1 MEIVKKHT
9 LLFALAFAVLPM
21 TAQHY
26 GHPTHHDSYADYF
39 FSLGYQH
46 LNHPTGA
53 YNAGSFQMEVLY
65 SFAGGK
71 AGITYGKDYVSYSPF
86 GLLWFMPG
94 LLTDGIN
101 NLSPQEGLLFII
113 PAFAT
118 MQIHIPL
125 SGHWEISV
133 GWDALKITKLKN
145 YKDEFYVSGSVN
157 VGLNIFFN
165 DMLFINAYYEYN
177 HAHNPI
183 LKLMNELGPIDLQPT
198 ELNGHSFGIRFGV
211 MLVREYP

>member
-1 MEIVKKHT
+1 METIKKYF
-9 LLFALAFAVLPM
+9 LLLAFVMVTIPM
-21 TAQHY
+21 MAQHY
-26 GHPTHHDSYADYF
+26 GRPTYHDSYADYF

-71 AGITYGKDYVSYSPF
+71 AGVTYGKDYISYSPF

-94 LLTDGIN
+94 LLLDGIN
-101 NLSPQEGLLFII
+101 NLSPQEGALFLI
-113 PAFAT
+113 PALAT
-118 MQIHIPL
+118 TQFHIPL
-125 SGHWEISV
+125 SDHLEISA

-145 YKDEFYVSGSVN
+145 FRDTFYVSGSVN
-157 VGLNIFFN
+157 AGLLIYLG
-165 DMLFINAYYEYN
+165 DVVFINAYYEYN

-183 LKLMNELGPIDLQPT
+183 LKLMNQLGPIDLQPT
-198 ELNGHSFGIRFGV
+198 ELNGHSFGFRFGV
-211 MLVREYP
+211 MI

>member
-1 MEIVKKHT
+1 MKTIKKYI
-9 LLFALAFAVLPM
+9 LLLALTFAALSVA
-21 TAQHY
+21 AQHN
-26 GHPTHHDSYADYF
+26 GPTYHDSYADYF

-46 LNHPTGA
+46 LNHPTGP

-71 AGITYGKDYVSYSPF
+71 AGVTYGKDYVSFSPF

-94 LLTDGIN
+94 LLTDGIK
-101 NLSPQEGLLFII
+101 NLSAQEGMLFLL

-118 MQIHIPL
+118 TQFHIPVSDHL
-125 SGHWEISV
+125 EISA

-145 YKDEFYVSGSVN
+145 FRDTYYISGSVN
-157 VGLNIFFN
+157 AGLNIFIGDVF
-165 DMLFINAYYEYN
+165 FINAYYEYN

-183 LKLMNELGPIDLQPT
+183 LKLMNQMGPIDLQPT
-198 ELNGHSFGIRFGV
+198 ELNGHSFGFRFGV
-211 MLVREYP
+211 MI